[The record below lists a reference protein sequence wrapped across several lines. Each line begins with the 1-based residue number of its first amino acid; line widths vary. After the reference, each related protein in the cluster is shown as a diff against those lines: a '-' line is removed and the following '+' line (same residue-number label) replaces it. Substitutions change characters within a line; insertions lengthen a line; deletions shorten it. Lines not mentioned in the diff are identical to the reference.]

1 MSKLHLNELYKNIT
15 ILKKLIE
22 SSKSFMSSYWTM

>member
-1 MSKLHLNELYKNIT
+1 MSKLHLNELYKKYNNT
-15 ILKKLIE
+15 QKLIE